1 MSHRNQR
8 VKMHIA
14 GACCFEDAACCR
26 KALINMCIRLAVQSD
41 YREPSSQQAVSTE
54 AADTEAR

>member
-1 MSHRNQR
+1 
-8 VKMHIA
+8 MHIA